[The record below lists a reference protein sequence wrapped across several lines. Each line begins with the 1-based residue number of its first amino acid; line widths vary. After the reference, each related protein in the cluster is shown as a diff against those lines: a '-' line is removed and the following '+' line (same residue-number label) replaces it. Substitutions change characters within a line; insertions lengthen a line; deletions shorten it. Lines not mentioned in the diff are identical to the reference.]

1 MKNKY
6 TVITGASKGLGKAF
20 AIENAKRSR
29 NLILI
34 ALPNENIEYLAVDLA
49 IKYKIK
55 TISFEAD
62 LTNSEELEKISNEIT
77 KKYEVDML
85 INNAGIGGTKQFSN
99 ASQSYIDTILLLNI
113 RALVLLTHSL
123 LPSLKKQKEA
133 FILNIASVAAFSPM
147 PYKTVYPA
155 SKAFVYSFTR
165 GLNAELRNTNVSV
178 SVVHPGGM
186 PTNPEIAER
195 IKSHSRFVQSTTLTA
210 EKTAEISI
218 RRMFKKETF
227 IIPGFMNKMSW
238 LFLNIL
244 PVKLILYIFS
254 KTVVKELKPKN
265 QPIIITPKTQ

>member
-1 MKNKY
+1 MKKY

-20 AIENAKRSR
+20 AIENARRSK

-34 ALPNENIEYLAVDLA
+34 ALPNENIEKLAVDLS

-55 TISFEAD
+55 VVTFEAD
-62 LTNSEELEKISNEIT
+62 LTNSEELQKISEEIIRY
-77 KKYEVDML
+77 YEVETL
-85 INNAGIGGTKQFSN
+85 INNAGIGGTKQFSS

-123 LPSLKKQKEA
+123 LPTLKKQKKA
-133 FILNIASVAAFSPM
+133 YILNIASVAAFSPM

-195 IKSHSRFVQSTTLTA
+195 IKSHSRFVRSTILTA

-218 RRMFKKETF
+218 KRMLKNDTF

-244 PVKLILYIFS
+244 PVNLILHIFS
-254 KTVVKELKPKN
+254 KTVVKELKTKN
-265 QPIIITPKTQ
+265 QFNHQTQLSYV